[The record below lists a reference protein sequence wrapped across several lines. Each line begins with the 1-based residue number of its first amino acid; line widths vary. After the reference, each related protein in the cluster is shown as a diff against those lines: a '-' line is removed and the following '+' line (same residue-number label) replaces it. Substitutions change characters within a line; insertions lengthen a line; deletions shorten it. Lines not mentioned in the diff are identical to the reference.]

1 MFDLKQPKHQLAL
14 GALALLIILKFI
26 IVPLFDWQNEQLS
39 QLANLQKRA
48 SKSQNVIINQNQISK
63 SQQQINAQLKAINS
77 LFISYKSE
85 AEFKLAMQQQIEQTI
100 ASKQLQINTSSWL
113 PSLLVAN
120 GQLMRHQLRLN
131 IKGSTL
137 NYIKLITLLENTA
150 PKAELKTFNINLNG
164 QNNEQLGRVEGTIE
178 LAFYMQQ
185 SKSEQTT
192 AMQEAL

>member
-14 GALALLIILKFI
+14 AALTLLITLKFI

-63 SQQQINAQLKAINS
+63 TQQQINAQLKAINS
-77 LFISYKSE
+77 LFINYKSE

-150 PKAELKTFNINLNG
+150 PKAELKTFNINLKG